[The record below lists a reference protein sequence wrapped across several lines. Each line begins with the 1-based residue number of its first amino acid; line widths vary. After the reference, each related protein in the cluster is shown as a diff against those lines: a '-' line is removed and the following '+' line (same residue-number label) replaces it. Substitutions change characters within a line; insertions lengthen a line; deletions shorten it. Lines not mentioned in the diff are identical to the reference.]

1 MRITFAILI
10 GLMVAALAAGTGTQQ
25 EASTPGDDDVVWLE
39 VWDSGSSRGPMD
51 RDHPQSVFLA
61 EELGVGLYGPQV
73 PWNGGVD
80 YLQQLQLRVA
90 GGDLPDMFAILGGL
104 EYELAEQGALARLDE
119 YLPVYAPTLY
129 ELVPEH
135 IWDIVRANSPDGG
148 IYYLPS
154 TWVDISLAGFIRYD
168 WLERVGLDMP
178 ETIDE
183 YRTALE
189 AFRDRDA
196 NGNGDPD
203 DELPTSGRENA
214 RWMDHL
220 FAPFDLAM
228 WEGFPMWDI
237 YDGELTYSAV
247 TPNMKDALA
256 WISELYQDGLL
267 DPETLLNTSST
278 WNAKIRSDRVGS
290 WYHGPMWL
298 MSTVSPIHEINPD
311 VDLRYLPALSAPGY
325 DGAYSSRQYAGPSR
339 AIAAGDEEKII
350 AALRVVEYYSD
361 PRNIEEVARGYEGL
375 DYVIEDGE
383 EVRIALPPDMRGA
396 IGAPIITKQEQ
407 ITKNFSFIEDGPLV
421 PLAEMI
427 TQIILD
433 SESEPIA
440 GQGVPPTIY
449 DGYADIKNHTLYH
462 EYASLIIAGEYSI
475 DRFDEFV
482 ERWYDS
488 GGEEVT
494 RRAREFYR
502 DLQ

>member
-1 MRITFAILI
+1 M
-10 GLMVAALAAGTGTQQ
+10 
-25 EASTPGDDDVVWLE
+25 E
-39 VWDSGSSRGPMD
+39 
-51 RDHPQSVFLA
+51 RDHPQSEFLV
-61 EELGVGLYGPQV
+61 EKLGVGLYGPQV

-104 EYELAEQGALARLDE
+104 EYDLAEQGALARLDE
-119 YLPVYAPTLY
+119 YLPEYAPTLY

-168 WLERVGLDMP
+168 WLERVGLGMP
-178 ETIDE
+178 QTIDE
-183 YRTALE
+183 YRTVLE
-189 AFRDRDA
+189 AFRDQDA

-220 FAPFDLAM
+220 FAPFEVAL
-228 WEGFPMWDI
+228 WEGYPMWDL

-247 TPNMKDALA
+247 TPNMKDALE
-256 WISELYQDGLL
+256 WIAGLYGDGLL
-267 DPETLLNTSST
+267 DQETLLNTSST

-298 MSTVSPIHEINPD
+298 MSTLSPIHEINPD
-311 VDLRYLPALSAPGY
+311 VDLRYLPPVSAPGY
-325 DGAYSSRQYAGPSR
+325 EGSYSSRQYAGPSR

-361 PRNIEEVARGYEGL
+361 PRNVEEIAHGYEGL
-375 DYVIEDGE
+375 DYVVEDGQ
-383 EVRIALPPDMRGA
+383 EVRIALPADMRGA
-396 IGAPIITKQEQ
+396 IGAPIITKQQQ
-407 ITKNFSFIEDGPLV
+407 ITKNFSYIEEGPLV
-421 PLAEMI
+421 PLADMI
-427 TQIILD
+427 TRIILD
-433 SESEPIA
+433 SDSEPIA
-440 GQGVPPTIY
+440 GQGLPPSIY
-449 DGYADIKNHTLYH
+449 DGYADIKNHSLYH

-482 ERWYDS
+482 KRWYDS
-488 GGEEVT
+488 GGDVVT
-494 RRAREFYR
+494 RRAREYYQSLR
-502 DLQ
+502 